1 MKYKIYIT
9 ETVTLRHEM
18 VIDGPTKS
26 NIDNIL
32 DAAQDN
38 SHMDDARQTLLDNN
52 CKIIS
57 FTEDDGGDSEIE
69 FGDFDA
75 INESEEE

>member
-9 ETVTLRHEM
+9 ETVTFRHEM

-38 SHMDDARQTLLDNN
+38 NHMDDARQTLLDNG

-57 FTEDDGGDSEIE
+57 FTEDVSGDSAIEIDDMDE
-69 FGDFDA
+69 ID
-75 INESEEE
+75 E